1 MNANPLI
8 EGRAF
13 LYAFDFRRF
22 RKSAEETI
30 RPVNRFHCQGVCWKF
45 RFPGELRLYINGEP
59 IIASLSVDNHAN
71 SYPLS
76 VPFTIEMQ
84 DEVCVQVIDV
94 GARWFRWFRLN
105 SAHVDLEGLEM
116 EP

>member
-1 MNANPLI
+1 MSANPLI

-30 RPVNRFHCQGVCWKF
+30 RPVNRFHCQGICWKF
-45 RFPGELRLYINGEP
+45 RFAGQLCLYVNGQP
-59 IIASLSVDNHAN
+59 ILNISTDRDAN
-71 SYPLS
+71 AFPLAI
-76 VPFTIEMQ
+76 PFDMTIE
-84 DEVCVQVIDV
+84 DEVCIEVQDTEP
-94 GARWFRWFRLN
+94 RWFRWFRPN
-105 SAHVDLEGLEM
+105 WAHVDLEGLEM